1 MLYVLLL
8 IYFLFFSEGYGRI
21 AEEER
26 IYRYNL
32 KPFVEIRRFWM
43 YREQVGLSAFFYE
56 YFRECDRIHS
66 PGIYSAGHQP
76 EMPQRIPDRSVRV
89 QSESVCGNDSACNK
103 SGLL

>member
-1 MLYVLLL
+1 MSNRAKQKIRQIGMVLFVLYVLLL

-43 YREQVGLSAFFYE
+43 YREQVGLSAF
-56 YFRECDRIHS
+56 
-66 PGIYSAGHQP
+66 
-76 EMPQRIPDRSVRV
+76 
-89 QSESVCGNDSACNK
+89 
-103 SGLL
+103 L

>member
-1 MLYVLLL
+1 MVLFVLYVLLL

-43 YREQVGLSAFFYE
+43 YREQVGLSAFFMNI
-56 YFRECDRIHS
+56 FGNVI
-66 PGIYSAGHQP
+66 GF
-76 EMPQRIPDRSVRV
+76 IPLGFILPVISRRCRSGFLIVL
-89 QSESVCGNDSACNK
+89 
-103 SGLL
+103 SGFSLSLCVERFSL

>member
-32 KPFVEIRRFWM
+32 KPFVGTGWL
-43 YREQVGLSAFFYE
+43 VCFFYE

-66 PGIYSAGHQP
+66 PGIYPAGHQP